1 MIEVR
6 FTVPPDLRYY
16 SEYAIAT
23 PPEMQMDTVPRIG
36 DTVVIPVEPGYP
48 QKVGLIVKDV
58 YWEITD
64 PDDPYVMVILGKVA
78 TGRE

>member
-36 DTVVIPVEPGYP
+36 DTVVILMTPGLP
-48 QKVGLIVKDV
+48 QRVGLIVKDV

-64 PDDPYVMVILGKVA
+64 PEDPYVMVILGEMS
-78 TGRE
+78 R